1 MPVFVRNEN
10 SNETAERRHVFFFDD
25 GEDPGLVVVVSV
37 RSDAYVDLA
46 LVRIC
51 LIYGSVVE
59 DAGGLD
65 VGRVG
70 GGYIRGLQSCKLY
83 KSDIYLSGGARGTF
97 CHNSGR

>member
-51 LIYGSVVE
+51 LIYGSVGE

-65 VGRVG
+65 LGRVG